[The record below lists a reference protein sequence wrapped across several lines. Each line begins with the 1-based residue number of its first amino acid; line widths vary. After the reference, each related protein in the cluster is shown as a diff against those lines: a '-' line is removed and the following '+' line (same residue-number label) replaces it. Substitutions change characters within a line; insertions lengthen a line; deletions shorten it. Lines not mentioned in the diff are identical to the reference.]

1 VALTK
6 VTGQVINNT
15 TGLVVGVT
23 TVGGGLSAT
32 NGFFSGIVTAV
43 GDASF
48 SGNVSVGGT
57 LTYEDVT
64 NIDAVGLVTA
74 RNGIVVGS
82 GITLSK
88 DGDIFAT
95 GVTTATTFSG
105 SGASLTNL
113 NASNLASGT
122 VPSARLGSGTASSS
136 TFLAGDSTF
145 KTVTG
150 TTINTN
156 ADNRVI
162 TGSDTANTLN
172 GESGLTYSSNILDVT
187 NAVRLPDDGT
197 VHYGASDTAYVRGK
211 DSTDGYLKLGTAG
224 LERFRIGSSGQFGIG
239 GATYGTSGQVLASQG
254 SSSAPQW
261 ATPGLI
267 YEGSATSFP
276 TNTGVVDADVILDAC
291 RRIEIY
297 YLGVSINSN
306 SGEIII
312 QLRTGSGTITSG
324 YKGSGHYLSNTSYA
338 TSSQNTS
345 SFQSQGLGD
354 ASASYSGHVVLKNYN
369 AHYWYCNADFWN
381 DNAAT
386 GYWISGHVNAG
397 AALAGVRLSNAAGSY
412 DSGEYKIMQYNTP

>member
-1 VALTK
+1 MAVVISGTNNSDKITATDGLIDLLSSVNFASE
-6 VTGQVINNT
+6 VTVP
-15 TGLVVGVT
+15 
-23 TVGGGLSAT
+23 
-32 NGFFSGIVTAV
+32 
-43 GDASF
+43 SF
-48 SGNVSVGGT
+48 K
-57 LTYEDVT
+57 
-64 NIDAVGLVTA
+64 
-74 RNGIVVGS
+74 VGS
-82 GITLSK
+82 DIQIGNAGI
-88 DGDIFAT
+88 I
-95 GVTTATTFSG
+95 TATTLVGNVTGNINHTSNLLLQISG
-105 SGASLTNL
+105 SEKFRVGTSGQLGIGGANYGTSGQVLT
-113 NASNLASGT
+113 SG
-122 VPSARLGSGTASSS
+122 GSSS
-136 TFLAGDSTF
+136 AATWSTIS
-145 KTVTG
+145 G
-150 TTINTN
+150 TTINNN

-162 TGSDTANTLN
+162 TGSGSANTLE
-172 GESGLTYSSNILDVT
+172 GESGLTYSSNTLDVT
-187 NAVRLPDDGT
+187 NAVKLPDDGT
-197 VHYGASDTAYVRGK
+197 VHYGVSDTAYVRGK